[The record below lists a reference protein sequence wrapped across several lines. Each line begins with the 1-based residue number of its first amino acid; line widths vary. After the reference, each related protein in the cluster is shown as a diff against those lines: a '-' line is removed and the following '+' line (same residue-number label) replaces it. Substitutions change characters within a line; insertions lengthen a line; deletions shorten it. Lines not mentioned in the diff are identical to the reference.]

1 MSRATPPRSP
11 AISGTS
17 RGRAIAWSG
26 CSRWT
31 CSRIRPT
38 SRPWPD
44 WNEPGREVLPAA
56 ALVAGRSRSL
66 RRLRRGL
73 SHPASHGRSCRAPPP
88 ARCDRRGHRPLPQGH
103 GLRRSRGRPVP
114 ALPEGS
120 VARRLRRVLAPRG
133 ARHDARARAA
143 ARDLPAR
150 GSGPAPGAVPG
161 HPCRH
166 PVRRQAQQPHRLRL
180 DGGCPDRPGHAHLLA
195 RHHADPRLLGP
206 AQLAALLRA
215 RRSRASHPARRHPR
229 PLHHGAHHAAHTLGH
244 ARGDGAGLYPHGAGQ
259 GGLRAAG
266 GLEARPQERFY
277 PHHHHRGH
285 RAGHA
290 PRRLRDNRDDLRVAW
305 SRAAVRAGDLQ
316 PRLSR
321 GAGRRLSPRQH
332 LRVPELHRGRGLHLA
347 RSAHPVPLMAPPNGA
362 SSVVLPLP
370 SAPEERQWVMTLKR
384 LARRRTALFGLA
396 VVAVVILSAVGAPLV
411 TVFDPIEQDINQ
423 RLREPGWR
431 NAAGQAHLLGTDH
444 LGRDILARIIYGSRV
459 ALVVGLSAVL
469 ISGVLGMAIGLVSGY
484 FGGKVD
490 DFFMRLADIQLAFP
504 FILLAIAV
512 IGVLGPSLR
521 NIIVVIGVSS
531 WVVYARVVRGEVLSI
546 RERAFVQAAIALGS
560 RDGRVLVRHVLPN
573 AFTPWLVVATLD
585 MARVI
590 VIESAL
596 SFLGLGVQ
604 PPTPTWG
611 GMLADGRVYLS
622 TAWWLAT
629 FPGLAILVTVLGI
642 NLLGD
647 GLRDTLD
654 PRLKV

>member
-1 MSRATPPRSP
+1 
-11 AISGTS
+11 
-17 RGRAIAWSG
+17 
-26 CSRWT
+26 
-31 CSRIRPT
+31 
-38 SRPWPD
+38 
-44 WNEPGREVLPAA
+44 
-56 ALVAGRSRSL
+56 
-66 RRLRRGL
+66 
-73 SHPASHGRSCRAPPP
+73 
-88 ARCDRRGHRPLPQGH
+88 
-103 GLRRSRGRPVP
+103 
-114 ALPEGS
+114 
-120 VARRLRRVLAPRG
+120 
-133 ARHDARARAA
+133 
-143 ARDLPAR
+143 
-150 GSGPAPGAVPG
+150 
-161 HPCRH
+161 
-166 PVRRQAQQPHRLRL
+166 
-180 DGGCPDRPGHAHLLA
+180 
-195 RHHADPRLLGP
+195 
-206 AQLAALLRA
+206 
-215 RRSRASHPARRHPR
+215 
-229 PLHHGAHHAAHTLGH
+229 
-244 ARGDGAGLYPHGAGQ
+244 
-259 GGLRAAG
+259 
-266 GLEARPQERFY
+266 
-277 PHHHHRGH
+277 
-285 RAGHA
+285 
-290 PRRLRDNRDDLRVAW
+290 
-305 SRAAVRAGDLQ
+305 
-316 PRLSR
+316 
-321 GAGRRLSPRQH
+321 
-332 LRVPELHRGRGLHLA
+332 
-347 RSAHPVPLMAPPNGA
+347 MAPPNGVSA
-362 SSVVLPLP
+362 VVLPLP
-370 SAPEERQWVMTLKR
+370 SAPEERQWVTTLKR

-396 VVAVVILSAVGAPLV
+396 VVAVVILCAVGAPLV

-423 RLREPGWR
+423 RLKEPGWR
-431 NAAGQAHLLGTDH
+431 NAAGQAHVLGTDH

-546 RERAFVQAAIALGS
+546 REREFVQAAIALGS
-560 RDGRVLVRHVLPN
+560 RDGRVVLRHVLPN

-642 NLLGD
+642 NLRGD

>member
-1 MSRATPPRSP
+1 
-11 AISGTS
+11 
-17 RGRAIAWSG
+17 
-26 CSRWT
+26 
-31 CSRIRPT
+31 
-38 SRPWPD
+38 
-44 WNEPGREVLPAA
+44 
-56 ALVAGRSRSL
+56 
-66 RRLRRGL
+66 
-73 SHPASHGRSCRAPPP
+73 
-88 ARCDRRGHRPLPQGH
+88 
-103 GLRRSRGRPVP
+103 
-114 ALPEGS
+114 
-120 VARRLRRVLAPRG
+120 
-133 ARHDARARAA
+133 
-143 ARDLPAR
+143 
-150 GSGPAPGAVPG
+150 
-161 HPCRH
+161 
-166 PVRRQAQQPHRLRL
+166 
-180 DGGCPDRPGHAHLLA
+180 
-195 RHHADPRLLGP
+195 
-206 AQLAALLRA
+206 
-215 RRSRASHPARRHPR
+215 
-229 PLHHGAHHAAHTLGH
+229 
-244 ARGDGAGLYPHGAGQ
+244 
-259 GGLRAAG
+259 
-266 GLEARPQERFY
+266 
-277 PHHHHRGH
+277 
-285 RAGHA
+285 
-290 PRRLRDNRDDLRVAW
+290 
-305 SRAAVRAGDLQ
+305 
-316 PRLSR
+316 
-321 GAGRRLSPRQH
+321 
-332 LRVPELHRGRGLHLA
+332 
-347 RSAHPVPLMAPPNGA
+347 
-362 SSVVLPLP
+362 
-370 SAPEERQWVMTLKR
+370 MTLKR

-396 VVAVVILSAVGAPLV
+396 VVAVVILCAVGAPLV

-423 RLREPGWR
+423 RLKEPGWR
-431 NAAGQAHLLGTDH
+431 NAAGQAHVLGTDH

-546 RERAFVQAAIALGS
+546 REREFVQAAIALGS
-560 RDGRVLVRHVLPN
+560 RDGRVVLRHVLPN